1 MRRQF
6 FILALPALL
15 LMGCTASSS
24 LQSTLGN
31 KYKYLVTMTGPERS
45 KEMLFRDKQLMI
57 QFRVDDPGIRFQA
70 QNISP
75 AEMRI
80 DWPKATITVHG
91 TSSPVRNLST
101 FYDSTKAQPAGQTI
115 PPMGVIRQAVVPRGN
130 SYFDGTQWRVEDLL
144 PTTDGNI
151 RSMQNTI
158 TRMVGTTIELRLPIE
173 CGSESRS
180 YLFSFAVD
188 SVMQI
193 PWREYRPAS
202 WIPPHPPVKGL
213 RPAPEQQI
221 AAVIIA
227 GSFLGFLSYMMT
239 MKKVPVV
246 E

>member
-15 LMGCTASSS
+15 LMGCTASSR

-31 KYKYLVTMTGPERS
+31 KYKYLVSMTGPERS
-45 KEMLFRDKQLMI
+45 KDMLFRDEQLMI
-57 QFRVDDPGIRFQA
+57 QFRLDDPGIRFQA

-80 DWPKATITVHG
+80 DWPKATITVNG

-101 FYDSTKAQPAGQTI
+101 FYDSTKAQPASQTI

-130 SYFDGTQWRVEDLL
+130 SYFDGTQWRVDDLL
-144 PTTDGNI
+144 PTTDANT

-173 CGSESRS
+173 CGSGSRS

-193 PWREYRPAS
+193 PWQEYRPAS

-227 GSFLGFLSYMMT
+227 GGFLGFLSYMMT